1 MTSKNDFF
9 KVAGAIDGAYDDF
22 IKGTYFEA
30 KQEGIL
36 SEVCDFMKN
45 NANASTDDV
54 CEFMSHLEGGSK
66 VYSVAPSMQ
75 LQVA

>member
-1 MTSKNDFF
+1 MTSKNEFL
-9 KVAGAIDGAYDDF
+9 KAASAVNGAYDDF
-22 IKGTYFEA
+22 IFGTYFEA

-36 SEVCDFMKN
+36 NEVFDFMKSKTD
-45 NANASTDDV
+45 ATTDDV

>member
-1 MTSKNDFF
+1 MTNKNEFL
-9 KVAGAIDGAYDDF
+9 KVASAVDGAYDDF
-22 IKGTYFEA
+22 IFGTYFEA

-36 SEVCDFMKN
+36 NEVLSFMKG

-54 CEFMSHLEGGSK
+54 CEFLSQLEGNAK
-66 VYSVAPSMQ
+66 AYSVAPSIQ

>member
-1 MTSKNDFF
+1 MLSKNEFF
-9 KVAGAIDGAYDDF
+9 KVASAVDGAYDDF
-22 IKGTYFEA
+22 IFGTYFEA

-36 SEVCDFMKN
+36 NEVFDFVKSN
-45 NANASTDDV
+45 SNATTDDV
-54 CEFMSHLEGGSK
+54 CEFMSQLEGNRQ